1 MKQNDHIFYGYHESG
16 NRPVKGEPVESYF
29 NPFSKSTLLYG
40 PLDLAENAL
49 SIDSRPSTKPM
60 KKFAPLI
67 LKQQEPK
74 STIANSAI
82 SGKFSTKP
90 LWNYSNP
97 PDQSLERKIVDSVT
111 KFDVNF
117 CDEVKTISNCEG
129 KEFVYFENLE
139 DVKKVLSQKY
149 PSMNK
154 NDMYKELLKPYKYH
168 VTKERDSK
176 TRQLKEVYKCGYGNC
191 NKIFNKTW
199 NLVDHL
205 RMHEGIKPYQC
216 EICCKLFTQKGN
228 LKKHLKQ
235 HLITDVNHRKKYKW
249 DICGKGYTERYNW
262 LVSARKQCHQP
273 RPKKFESVQP
283 AILVH
288 IVFWQLV
295 INLRL

>member
-1 MKQNDHIFYGYHESG
+1 MKLHFPFECPRILFLPAQMKQNDHKFHGYYESEYLPVAEG
-16 NRPVKGEPVESYF
+16 PVKEYF
-29 NPFSKSTLLYG
+29 KPFSKSTLLYA
-40 PLDLAENAL
+40 PLGLTENAL
-49 SIDSRPSTKPM
+49 SIDDKPVTKPV
-60 KKFAPLI
+60 KTFAPLI
-67 LKQQEPK
+67 LKQIEPK
-74 STIANSAI
+74 STWENNTI
-82 SGKFSTKP
+82 SRKFSTKT
-90 LWNYSNP
+90 LWNYSNS
-97 PDQSLERKIVDSVT
+97 PDQFLERKIVDSVT

-117 CDEVKTISNCEG
+117 WDEVKTISNSDG

-176 TRQLKEVYKCGYGNC
+176 TRQLREVYKCGYGNC
-191 NKIFNKTW
+191 NKVFNKTW

-216 EICCKLFTQKGN
+216 EICSKLFTQKGN

-262 LVSARKQCHQP
+262 LVSAL
-273 RPKKFESVQP
+273 E
-283 AILVH
+283 
-288 IVFWQLV
+288 
-295 INLRL
+295 